1 MLKGKTIKQ
10 HAAFMGSLIL
20 LFINSYGQ
28 QISGSRYPQGYFQ
41 NPLGM
46 PMSYLAN
53 FGELRPNHWHMGFDL
68 RSNQKENLPVFAAAD
83 GYVAHIGV
91 RALSFGRFMII
102 NHPNG
107 YSTLYAHLNEF
118 YPELEKFIKEKQK
131 EKESWAIE
139 LDFTKGMFEVKKG
152 NVIAKSGNTGGSQGP
167 HLHFEILD
175 TKTGRSLN
183 TSLFGFAIKD
193 NIPPVVK
200 QLAVYDRSAST
211 YLQTPQLISAVR
223 TDSGYYLK
231 PQKIL
236 TGYRKLS
243 FAVEAF
249 DQVNGSSG
257 KNGIYGA
264 TLYFDNSPQIQFLI
278 DNLNYPESDYV
289 NAHIDRK
296 LKNNGGPYLQHLSR
310 LPGFMGKIYSDIDG
324 TGIIELNDTIVHSV
338 KIELVDADENL
349 SELFFDIRFSDSMAQ
364 LQKKITTG
372 KKLIPGLVNI
382 IEEKEFEAFMPENCF
397 YDTLPSVYFKQN
409 IFLPATIS
417 AQHRFNDPQYPVHA
431 AFTVR
436 IKPNIPV
443 SESDRDKIVMQ
454 RASIDIGG
462 QGKISVKKAQWQ
474 NGWFAALFS
483 DFGKFQLFIDRSAT
497 QLTAP
502 VKEKDTMD
510 FSSLKKIL
518 LRPEDN
524 SGIKS
529 FRAELDGKWLM
540 FTNDK
545 AKDFIYI
552 FDEQCPFGVHELKV
566 RVEDIV
572 GNITEKTW
580 WFKRYPY
587 TAPPPKKKAYKR
599 RTVTRKKPVTNNRQL
614 W

>member
-1 MLKGKTIKQ
+1 LGAPML
-10 HAAFMGSLIL
+10 
-20 LFINSYGQ
+20 
-28 QISGSRYPQGYFQ
+28 
-41 NPLGM
+41 
-46 PMSYLAN
+46 YLAN

-68 RSNQKENLPVFAAAD
+68 RTNQKENLPVFAAAN
-83 GYVAHIGV
+83 GYVAHIGI

-118 YPELEKFIKEKQK
+118 YPKLEKFIKEKQK
-131 EKESWAIE
+131 EKESWSIE
-139 LDFTKGMFEVKKG
+139 LDFSEKMFEVKKG
-152 NVIAKSGNTGGSQGP
+152 DTIAKSGNTGGSQGP

-193 NIPPVVK
+193 NRPPVVK
-200 QLAVYDRSAST
+200 RLAIYGRSTST
-211 YLQTPQLISAVR
+211 YLQTPQLINAVR
-223 TDSGYYLK
+223 TDSGYNLK
-231 PQKIL
+231 PKKIL

-243 FAVEAF
+243 FAVETF

-278 DNLNYPESDYV
+278 DNLNYQESDYV

-296 LKNNGGPYLQHLSR
+296 LKNNGGPYLQHLAR
-310 LPGFMGKIYSDIDG
+310 LPGFKGKIYTDING
-324 TGIIELNDTIVHSV
+324 TGIIELNDTTVHSV
-338 KIELVDADENL
+338 KIEIVDADENL
-349 SELFFDIRFSDSMAQ
+349 AELFFDIQFSDSLAQ
-364 LQKKITTG
+364 LQKRTTAG
-372 KKLIPGLVNI
+372 KRLMPGMVNI

-409 IFLPATIS
+409 IFLPAAVS

-436 IKPNIPV
+436 IKPTIPI
-443 SESDRDKIVMQ
+443 SISDREKFVMQ
-454 RASIDIGG
+454 REW
-462 QGKISVKKAQWQ
+462 QGISSVKKAQWQ
-474 NGWFAALFS
+474 NGWLAAAFG
-483 DFGKFQLFIDRSAT
+483 DFGNFQLFIDKT
-497 QLTAP
+497 PPQLTAP

-518 LRPEDN
+518 LRPDDN

-545 AKDFIYI
+545 AKDFVYV
-552 FDEQCPFGVHELKV
+552 FDEQCPYGVHELKV
-566 RVEDIV
+566 RAEDIV

-587 TAPPPKKKAYKR
+587 TAPPPKKKAYKK
-599 RTVTRKKPVTNNRQL
+599 RTVANKKPVTKSQ
-614 W
+614 

>member
-1 MLKGKTIKQ
+1 MITGRIIKS
-10 HAAFMGSLIL
+10 HAAFLGGLIL
-20 LFINSYGQ
+20 LLMNSYGQ
-28 QISGSRYPQGYFQ
+28 QISGARYPQGYFR
-41 NPLGM
+41 NPLGI
-46 PMSYLAN
+46 PMSFLAN

-68 RSNQKENLPVFAAAD
+68 RTNQKENLPVFAAAN
-83 GYVAHIGV
+83 GYVAHIGI

-118 YPELEKFIKEKQK
+118 YPELEKYVKDKQK

-139 LDFTKGMFEVKKG
+139 LDFSEKIFVVRKGDT
-152 NVIAKSGNTGGSQGP
+152 IARSGNTGGSRGP

-193 NIPPVVK
+193 NLPPVAK
-200 QLAVYDRSAST
+200 RLAVYDRSIST
-211 YLQTPQLISAVR
+211 YLQMPQLHTAIK

-231 PQKIL
+231 PKKIL

-243 FAVEAF
+243 FAIEAF

-264 TLYFDNSPQIQFLI
+264 SLYFDNKPQIQFLI
-278 DNLNYPESDYV
+278 DNINYPESDYI

-296 LKNNGGPYLQHLSR
+296 FKNNGGLYLQHLSR
-310 LPGFMGKIYSDIDG
+310 LPGFKGPIYTDIDG
-324 TGIIELNDTIVHSV
+324 TGIIELNDTLIHSV
-338 KIELVDADENL
+338 NIEIADTDENL
-349 SELFFDIRFSDSMAQ
+349 TELFFNIQFSDSLAQ
-364 LQKKITTG
+364 LQTRTSAG
-372 KKLIPGLVNI
+372 KKLMPGIVNI
-382 IEEKEFEAFMPENCF
+382 IEEKDFELFMPENCF
-397 YDTLPSVYFKQN
+397 YDTLPSIYFKQN
-409 IFLPATIS
+409 VFSLGSIS

-436 IKPNIPV
+436 IKPTFSISV
-443 SESDRDKIVMQ
+443 ADREKIVMQ
-454 RASIDIGG
+454 REWQA
-462 QGKISVKKAQWQ
+462 KIAVKKAQWQ
-474 NGWFAALFS
+474 NGWLAAAFG
-483 DFGKFQLFIDRSAT
+483 DFGNFQLFIDKSPPKI
-497 QLTAP
+497 LPP

-510 FSSLKKIL
+510 FSALKKIL
-518 LRPEDN
+518 LRPDDN

-545 AKDFIYI
+545 AKDFVYI
-552 FDEQCPFGVHELKV
+552 FDEQCPYGVHELKV
-566 RVEDIV
+566 RTEDIV
-572 GNITEKTW
+572 GNITKKTW

-599 RTVTRKKPVTNNRQL
+599 RTVIQKKSVTKNQQL